1 MVQVW
6 CVGVSEGV
14 MVKVSLCRRCAAHV
28 SVVCSDVPLHSP
40 VPVSGHPSLPL
51 PSACVRSPLPPTSQC
66 LCQVTPPSTPQCL
79 CQVTPPSHFPVLV
92 SGHPSLHSP
101 VPVSGHPSLHSPVPV
116 SGHPSLHSPVPVS
129 GHPSLHSPVPV
140 SGHPSLHS
148 PVPVSGHPSLHPQ
161 CLCQVTPPSSPCRF
175 LDCKEDNADK
185 FFTPAQRS
193 MIVWDILQRVPYGE
207 KEEQYGEG
215 RGRGM
220 YVRMWVG
227 GRREVEL

>member
-1 MVQVW
+1 MAMVQVW

-79 CQVTPPSHFPVLV
+79 CQVTPPST
-92 SGHPSLHSP
+92 
-101 VPVSGHPSLHSPVPV
+101 
-116 SGHPSLHSPVPVS
+116 
-129 GHPSLHSPVPV
+129 
-140 SGHPSLHS
+140 
-148 PVPVSGHPSLHPQ
+148 PQ

-227 GRREVEL
+227 GGGRWSYD